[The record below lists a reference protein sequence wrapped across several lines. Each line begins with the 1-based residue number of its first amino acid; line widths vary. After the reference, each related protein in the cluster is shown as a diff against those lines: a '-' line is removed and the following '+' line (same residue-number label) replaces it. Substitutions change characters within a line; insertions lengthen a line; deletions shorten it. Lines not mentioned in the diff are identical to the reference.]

1 MSTRRVFLQ
10 APQVYLRPLEE
21 ADLTETYLQWLNDPE
36 VNRWNSHA
44 VFPNTWKKM
53 RDYFAST
60 QDTTSA
66 VVLAII
72 AADQHRHIGNISLQH
87 INWVDR
93 NAEFAA
99 LIGEKDYW
107 GKGVFTTAGVL
118 LVEYGFDRLNLQRI
132 YFGTNIENIGVEKAA
147 VKMGFKREGLRRQAV
162 YKWGR
167 YMDIVEY
174 GLLRDEF
181 YGLRDSGFYGA
192 LLGGSRPETAS

>member
-1 MSTRRVFLQ
+1 MTVRRAFLEG
-10 APQVYLRPLEE
+10 PRLYLRPLEE
-21 ADLTETYLQWLNDPE
+21 GDLTETYLQWLNDPE
-36 VNRWNSHA
+36 VSRWNSHA

-53 RDYFAST
+53 RDYLAST

-72 AADQHRHIGNISLQH
+72 AADQDRHIGNISLQH

-93 NAEFAA
+93 NAEWAI

-107 GKGVFTTAGVL
+107 GKGVATEAGAL
-118 LVEYGFDRLNLQRI
+118 LVEYGFDRLNLHRI
-132 YFGTNIENIGVEKAA
+132 YMGMNTENIGMQKAA
-147 VKMGFKREGLRRQAV
+147 EKMGFTREGLRRQAM

-181 YGLRDSGFYGA
+181 YRLRDSGFYGA
-192 LLGGSRPETAS
+192 LLSGSRPKAAS